1 MISEVAKHGVV
12 WTARETDVAG
22 IHTFQPIWIFD
33 TIDRH
38 HSMAIGIFLIHS
50 YFGMAIGIPIDLI
63 LSQSIPS
70 TDHLQVVQKQQS
82 QGRVGEVREKD

>member
-1 MISEVAKHGVV
+1 
-12 WTARETDVAG
+12 
-22 IHTFQPIWIFD
+22 
-33 TIDRH
+33 
-38 HSMAIGIFLIHS
+38 MAIGIFLIHS

-70 TDHLQVVQKQQS
+70 TDHLKVVQKQQS